1 MIDSY
6 KKRKNGGRGGKR
18 HLDHDAK
25 WGYAF
30 ILIPIISF
38 IIFTLY
44 PVVQAAI
51 VSFQSYKPLK
61 TEFIGLTN
69 YIHTLKDGLFFKSLW
84 NTFVYTAV
92 TVPVSILLA
101 FTISI
106 LLIPFKRANQ
116 SFFKAIFYLPAI
128 ASGVALSFVWKWIF
142 DPLPSGLLNS
152 LIRLFKISNQNWLGS
167 SKTAMLSLMV
177 MTIFSG
183 LGSTVIIYVA
193 ALLGIDSTYY
203 EAANIDGASFFK
215 KIKYI
220 VWPLVKPTTV
230 FLAITNVINAFQAFQ
245 TAYLMTGGGPD
256 NSTTMVGLLIF
267 NNAFKYFNYGEACA
281 QALVLAAIIAAF
293 ALLQFKVMAGDVEY

>member
-1 MIDSY
+1 MG
-6 KKRKNGGRGGKR
+6 KRKRRK
-18 HLDHDAK
+18 HLSSDAK

-30 ILIPIISF
+30 IMIPLISF
-38 IIFTLY
+38 AVFTLY

-61 TEFIGLTN
+61 TEFIGVAN
-69 YIHTLKDGLFFKSLW
+69 YVNTFKNGLFFKSLW
-84 NTFVYTAV
+84 NTLVYTIV
-92 TVPVSILLA
+92 TVPAAILLA

-106 LLIPFKRANQ
+106 LLVPFKRGGQ
-116 SFFKAIFYLPAI
+116 SFFKAVFYLPAI

-152 LIRLFKISNQNWLGS
+152 LIRVFGIPNQNWLGS
-167 SKTAMLSLMV
+167 SKTAMLSLIL
-177 MTIFSG
+177 MTVFSG

-203 EAANIDGASFFK
+203 EAANMDGASFFQ

-220 VWPLVKPTTV
+220 VWPMVKPTTV

-281 QALVLAAIIAAF
+281 QALILAAIIAVF
-293 ALLQFKVMAGDVEY
+293 AMLQFKVMAGDVEY